1 MQFQEGNTFGKG
13 RPPRS
18 KGKLNRE
25 TLFKLLDR
33 ITEDFDENYNDLT
46 TNQKIKLLTSFKA
59 YYVEERSRVN
69 IQGTEASSIPFKD
82 LVNAIKTA

>member
-1 MQFQEGNTFGKG
+1 MQFQEGNKFGKG
-13 RPPRS
+13 RPPHS
-18 KGKLNRE
+18 KNKINRQ
-25 TLFKLLDR
+25 TLFNLLDR
-33 ITEDFDENYNDLT
+33 ITEDFEENYNDLT

-69 IQGTEASSIPFKD
+69 IQGTEANSIPFKD

>member
-18 KGKLNRE
+18 KNKINRE
-25 TLFKLLDR
+25 GLFKLLDR
-33 ITEDFDENYNDLT
+33 ITEDFEENYKDLT

-69 IQGTEASSIPFKD
+69 IQGAEANSIPFKD

>member
-1 MQFQEGNTFGKG
+1 MQFKEGNTFGKG
-13 RPPRS
+13 RPPHS
-18 KGKLNRE
+18 KNKINRE

-33 ITEDFDENYNDLT
+33 ITEDFEENYKDLT

-69 IQGTEASSIPFKD
+69 IQGDATNSIPFKD